1 MFLTIETYKMILNLR
16 VDNEYWLEM
25 MNVASLE
32 SFRENIHFRTDS
44 SVRNLRKFCLHVI
57 SKASEVLHIHT
68 SSCLHVLLNVLGEG
82 FPNDEELGLGLQR
95 LHAWLCTC
103 SRCVVLT
110 RVLIPVLQDPI
121 RKRISKLFVQLR
133 ILFVAQVVTKSQQVK
148 KEKDE

>member
-82 FPNDEELGLGLQR
+82 FPNDEGLGLGLQR
-95 LHAWLCTC
+95 LHTWLCTC

-148 KEKDE
+148 KGKDE